1 VPDGYAHVQQ
11 RGGTHIGGAGT
22 RPPRHAHRR
31 RPAPKQSAG
40 TRPPRRVNSAMYNQ
54 WRRFQF
60 FDKELVTADGSP
72 RCVCMCMCVCTHTQT
87 TPVHT
92 HRPRQPNL
100 PPPTPLLNPQTQP
113 LYPHSS
119 EEPHPELKKIKVTA
133 AASGKGMIAMG
144 DSEGCVT
151 LCDRKFS
158 LNKFQVFFLFSI
170 FYSPINSRF
179 FLILIPQ
186 VQPQ

>member
-1 VPDGYAHVQQ
+1 MPDGYAQVQQ

-22 RPPRHAHRR
+22 RSPRHAHRR
-31 RPAPKQSAG
+31 RRAPTQSAG

-72 RCVCMCMCVCTHTQT
+72 RCVSVCVRVCVY
-87 TPVHT
+87 VHT
-92 HRPRQPNL
+92 HIPRQPN
-100 PPPTPLLNPQTQP
+100 PPLNPSPSQP
-113 LYPHSS
+113 PFPHSS
-119 EEPHPELKKIKVTA
+119 EEPHPELKKIKVPA
-133 AASGKGMIAMG
+133 AASGKGMIVLG

-158 LNKFQVFFLFSI
+158 LNKLPGF
-170 FYSPINSRF
+170 FYSR
-179 FLILIPQ
+179 
-186 VQPQ
+186 